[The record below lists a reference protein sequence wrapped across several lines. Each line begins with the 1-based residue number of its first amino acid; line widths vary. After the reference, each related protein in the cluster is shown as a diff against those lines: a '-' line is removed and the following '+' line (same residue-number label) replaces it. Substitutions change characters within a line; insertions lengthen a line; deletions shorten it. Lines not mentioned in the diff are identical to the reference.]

1 MMTASEVAKHLL
13 QSCES
18 LRYYKSFMFGSSL
31 YGVGNDFDVL
41 IVGPS
46 GQLLSQ
52 LKAEFKLAGNELP
65 LDVLYML
72 PEEEEETRF
81 ISCQACVTLAHL
93 VDSDEQRSEI
103 TSGGGSL

>member
-1 MMTASEVAKHLL
+1 MMIASEVARYLL

-18 LRYYKSFMFGSSL
+18 LGYYKSFMFGSSL
-31 YGVGNDFDVL
+31 HGVGNDFDIL

-52 LKAEFKLAGNELP
+52 LKSELKLAGNELP

-72 PEEEEETRF
+72 PEEEEETKF
-81 ISCQACVTLAHL
+81 ISHQACIPLAHL
-93 VDSDEQRSEI
+93 ADSDEQCYEM
-103 TSGGGSL
+103 TSGGRS